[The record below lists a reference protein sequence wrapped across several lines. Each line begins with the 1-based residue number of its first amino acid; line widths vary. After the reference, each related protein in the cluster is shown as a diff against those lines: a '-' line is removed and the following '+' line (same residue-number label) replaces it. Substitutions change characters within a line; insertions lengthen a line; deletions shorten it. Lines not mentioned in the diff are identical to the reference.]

1 MAQRQESSVMVSLQE
16 ILLDARQQEERAR
29 AEAAERAREEAE
41 RRAAEE
47 HRRRQDEAMRVR
59 AEQERERQRALEE
72 ERRRAEGAAM
82 RQAAVQ
88 RACLEAE
95 ANARLAKMAA
105 QQEHE
110 RRLFALRHDKHKRR
124 LTAALVGLGVVIMV
138 GGAVAGVAIHR
149 NLGAAAAARAYAGDL
164 QRQVEQSEARQ
175 TALQKELDEARK
187 SADPRRIE
195 ELKQRIAQENAR
207 EQRLGGPSR
216 SSSATKAVAGPSR
229 HASATPS
236 GERSETCA
244 PGDPLCSTL

>member
-1 MAQRQESSVMVSLQE
+1 VITTGE
-16 ILLDARQQEERAR
+16 IGDHDAAKRVITMRRFVRSRWGGAR
-29 AEAAERAREEAE
+29 S
-41 RRAAEE
+41 
-47 HRRRQDEAMRVR
+47 
-59 AEQERERQRALEE
+59 
-72 ERRRAEGAAM
+72 
-82 RQAAVQ
+82 
-88 RACLEAE
+88 
-95 ANARLAKMAA
+95 
-105 QQEHE
+105 
-110 RRLFALRHDKHKRR
+110 
-124 LTAALVGLGVVIMV
+124 LGVVIMV